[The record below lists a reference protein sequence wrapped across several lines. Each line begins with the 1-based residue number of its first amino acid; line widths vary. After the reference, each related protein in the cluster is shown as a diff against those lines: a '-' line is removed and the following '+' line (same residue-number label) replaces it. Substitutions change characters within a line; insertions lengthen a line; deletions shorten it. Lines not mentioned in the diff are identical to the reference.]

1 MTTFIIL
8 IVGLVLSLIL
18 LMRDLTEM
26 FINTDNG
33 YYIASPNGIVLPK
46 MRIRMTFALDV
57 TGKMPI
63 QVLFSI
69 CKTAPNMLI
78 YTLKLNKFNNALLLT
93 RVTGANSNKK
103 DYEIETK
110 LTLNDGNWHSLDM
123 SINIDTNIINVMV
136 DGVELEQLTDS
147 DKIQREMGTFFVTLG
162 GFIGGISFCGK
173 FKDIYFGDILKTD
186 ISYQTI

>member
-1 MTTFIIL
+1 MITFIVL
-8 IVGLVLSLIL
+8 VVIVVLIL
-18 LMRDLTEM
+18 NGLIQVSTET
-26 FINTDNG
+26 FNNTDNG

-46 MRIRMTFALDV
+46 MRIRMMFALDV
-57 TGKMPI
+57 NGKMPI

-69 CKTAPNMLI
+69 CKTTPNMLT
-78 YTLKLNKFNNALLLT
+78 YTLRINKFTNSLLLT
-93 RVTGANSNKK
+93 RLTGVNSNKK

-110 LTLNDGNWHSLDM
+110 LHMNDGNWHSLDM
-123 SINIDTNIINVMV
+123 SINIVTNIIDVMV
-136 DGVELEQLTDS
+136 DGVEFEQIIDS
-147 DKIQREMGTFFVTLG
+147 GNIQREMGTFFVTLG